1 MVPQKEL
8 VYKITNQE
16 KKVIEKYIETLDYIE
31 TFDYANYPIPQDVE
45 DIDKYK
51 RQYIQKLLRR
61 KDMAL
66 ALKVNSQEL
75 MRANTA
81 SAAEVLYF
89 FSKVMRG
96 EVKDQFGLDA
106 PLSERLKAAVELARR
121 TVDIENKGS
130 TDNNI
135 SITLNWNR

>member
-1 MVPQKEL
+1 MLPQKEI

-31 TFDYANYPIPQDVE
+31 SFDYANYQVPQEVE

-51 RQYIQKLLRR
+51 RQYIQRLLRR

-121 TVDIENKGS
+121 TVDIDNKAS
-130 TDNNI
+130 SDRDI
-135 SITLNWNR
+135 HITLDWNR